1 MQFKIYIGNIE
12 NLSNQLNHPKIAHHL
27 NEIHDIRTKGY
38 YVIGIYVFPWELMK
52 FSRKKGQFGPNF
64 TTLNLWLG
72 LPRNSVQQADLTTS
86 ILKLSIG
93 WTSWETKRKG

>member
-38 YVIGIYVFPWELMK
+38 YVIGIYVFP
-52 FSRKKGQFGPNF
+52 
-64 TTLNLWLG
+64 
-72 LPRNSVQQADLTTS
+72 
-86 ILKLSIG
+86 
-93 WTSWETKRKG
+93 